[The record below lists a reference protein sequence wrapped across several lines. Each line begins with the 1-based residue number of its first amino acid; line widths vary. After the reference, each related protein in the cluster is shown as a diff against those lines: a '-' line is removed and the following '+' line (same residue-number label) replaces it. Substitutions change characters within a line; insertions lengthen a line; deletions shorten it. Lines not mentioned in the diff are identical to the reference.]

1 MGRHRHSSLAMD
13 GGSKAEKCRLGPQ
26 ALTRLQRELRMLE
39 REPPPGVSAW
49 PKDENRIDAI
59 EAVIQSPP
67 DTVYEAG
74 FFRLNV
80 TVPSRYPFEPPSV
93 QFSTPIY
100 HPNIDSCGR
109 ICLDT
114 LNMPPKGAWKPSL
127 NIPTVLSTIRLL
139 LEHPN
144 PDDGLMTDITHE
156 YKHRREVFDAKAR
169 ESVRAH
175 ATSRDG
181 GSSGS
186 KPAAIDEAAPSSRQD
201 PKEEEAVEPASAL
214 DSDGGQGKRK

>member
-1 MGRHRHSSLAMD
+1 MMKAGSA
-13 GGSKAEKCRLGPQ
+13 GGGGIGLGPQ
-26 ALTRLQRELRMLE
+26 ALTSMQSELRMLE

-49 PKDENRIDAI
+49 PKDENRIHEL
-59 EAVIQSPP
+59 EAVIQGPP
-67 DTVYEAG
+67 
-74 FFRLNV
+74 
-80 TVPSRYPFEPPSV
+80 
-93 QFSTPIY
+93 
-100 HPNIDSCGR
+100 
-109 ICLDT
+109 DT

-175 ATSRDG
+175 ATSR
-181 GSSGS
+181 
-186 KPAAIDEAAPSSRQD
+186 
-201 PKEEEAVEPASAL
+201 
-214 DSDGGQGKRK
+214 